1 MVELVEKDPVLCKN
15 GQKLELR
22 RAKLLLQILLDLAR
36 NQAKTLKNH
45 MECECVFLDMVNK
58 PN

>member
-1 MVELVEKDPVLCKN
+1 MVELVEKDPVLCTN

-22 RAKLLLQILLDLAR
+22 RAKRLLQILLDLAR
-36 NQAKTLKNH
+36 NQAKTLRNH
-45 MECECVFLDMVNK
+45 MECKCVFLDMVNK